1 MCYNE
6 YTTEEGKPPQTRKGT
21 IMTEKMTHAT
31 ALTMAIALLATDT
44 TDHSDIIEHL
54 EALRTSLDKRAE
66 RAKSS
71 ERKPSAKQI
80 AAREEST
87 KLADATFVVMQ
98 EKPDFL
104 YECKPLAE
112 QMGVTTPKMAH
123 LLAALVEQGKV
134 KRIEGKKPTFQVVKG
149 E

>member
-1 MCYNE
+1 
-6 YTTEEGKPPQTRKGT
+6 
-21 IMTEKMTHAT
+21 MTEKMTHAT
-31 ALTMAIALLATDT
+31 ALTMAIALLTSDT
-44 TDHSDIIEHL
+44 ADHSDIIEHL
-54 EALRTSLDKRAE
+54 EALRASLDKRAE
-66 RAKSS
+66 RAKSA
-71 ERKPSAKQI
+71 ERKPSAKQM
-80 AAREEST
+80 AAREEAA
-87 KLADATFVVMQ
+87 KLAESTFVVMQ

-112 QMGVTTPKMAH
+112 QMGVSTPKMAR

>member
-1 MCYNE
+1 
-6 YTTEEGKPPQTRKGT
+6 
-21 IMTEKMTHAT
+21 MTEKMTHST
-31 ALTMAIALLATDT
+31 ALSMAIALLTSDT
-44 TDHSDIIEHL
+44 ATDHSEIVEHL
-54 EALRTSLDKRAE
+54 TALRASLDKRAE
-66 RAKSS
+66 RAKST

-80 AAREEST
+80 AQREESA
-87 KLADATFVVMQ
+87 KLADATFAVMV